1 MTFAKIATVDFFA
14 FKKIVLACFGQKIAR
29 RRAVEILRLEQ
40 IALGGWDSGQTFD
53 SQGFEPSLETSKHP
67 TVIPYSKE
75 NNVSV
80 VPISKSSRHNR
91 KG

>member
-40 IALGGWDSGQTFD
+40 IALGGWDYFRFSRFRTITGNI
-53 SQGFEPSLETSKHP
+53 ETSHRD
-67 TVIPYSKE
+67 TLQ
-75 NNVSV
+75 
-80 VPISKSSRHNR
+80 
-91 KG
+91 